1 MNTIHKLLQSF
12 EKAQELSDPSS
23 VGTGCEECLRTGV
36 CAGVMLLGVWGKFE
50 KWLNLKIP
58 YSSIYFWATTQIED

>member
-23 VGTGCEECLRTGV
+23 VVNGYEECPCTGV

-50 KWLNLKIP
+50 KWLDLKIP
-58 YSSIYFWATTQIED
+58 YSSICLWATTQIED